1 MQVQS
6 YEKDH
11 DGMSYRLMVRTPLQ
25 GRTIIRFQIARVV
38 RGRRSWWT
46 IPTSCKALHKQM
58 DVLFLGELD
67 PYR

>member
-25 GRTIIRFQIARVV
+25 GRTIIRFQIARLA
-38 RGRRSWWT
+38 RGRSSWWT

-58 DVLFLGELD
+58 ETLFLSELHT
-67 PYR
+67 YR